1 MTKPVIPQLTTHKII
16 AFYLT
21 EFVKNAELTG
31 NNIISSVTIETD
43 IQRYAINNFSVFRL
57 PTTYSRAFREIR
69 EKNLFPKFKI
79 TELENPD
86 IKSKVKYF
94 KIERAKEN

>member
-1 MTKPVIPQLTTHKII
+1 MTKPLIPKPTTHKII

-21 EFVKNAELTG
+21 KFVKNAELTG
-31 NNIISSVTIETD
+31 NNIISSITIETD
-43 IQRYAINNFSVFRL
+43 IHRYAINNFGVYHL

-69 EKNLFPKFKI
+69 EKNLFPQFKI

-94 KIERAKEN
+94 KIEKAKEK